1 MPQIHK
7 LASQSDTVTWKDGC
21 DLAEIL
27 LFHHAHGQ
35 TQGFLDFATELRRAG
50 HTVHTPDLFDGR
62 KFDTMEEG
70 MAFVEEVGF
79 TEIIDRGTRAADD
92 LRNELVYAG
101 FSLGVLP
108 AQNLAQTRP
117 GSRGALLFY
126 SCVPMSEFG
135 STWPDGVPV
144 QIHAMDADP
153 IFTEEGDLE
162 AARALVAS
170 AEEAELFLY
179 PGNQHYFADASLPS
193 YDKAATALLMER
205 VLSFLDGR

>member
-1 MPQIHK
+1 M
-7 LASQSDTVTWKDGC
+7 LASPESRSPRKDGS

-35 TQGFLDFATELRRAG
+35 TQGFLDFAAELRRAG
-50 HTVHTPDLFDGR
+50 HTVHTPDLLDGR
-62 KFDTMEEG
+62 RFDTMEEG

-79 TEIIDRGTRAADD
+79 TEIIERGTRAADD

-108 AQNLAQTRP
+108 AQKLAQTRA

-126 SCVPMSEFG
+126 SCVPISEFG

-170 AEEAELFLY
+170 AEQAELFLY

-205 VLSFLDGR
+205 VLSFLDRR